1 MLPASSLDR
10 RPRAAGRAL
19 LLSVVACALAPAA
32 APASEFG
39 FEGSQIVARADPGEP
54 MASFRITVDEGAG
67 TVTAIDETQTGTA
80 PFRTQR
86 GAARAGAGC
95 RNEVVERSTIRR
107 QAAVCALA
115 GAQGLRIE
123 WAGATPD
130 PTATTAPGPSGS
142 YAMAVSVTGG
152 SLPIAYQGSPG
163 PESLTATTTGPA
175 VADMGDGDDGL
186 MINAASGQLGGGA
199 GNDIVIASGSRLQVD
214 AGAGDDGVEATVG
227 DGAGVLG
234 GAGDDRINVSTW
246 NSDKATQALAP
257 LRRQRVDCG
266 DGSDTLI
273 ADARDEPGPGCAAAP
288 AGLKEGMTLG
298 RFDREGRLRATL
310 GRATVRSSVRFRIV
324 GSEPPRLKP
333 NASPRH
339 EIAWGKPDVQS
350 VKRVSGAIRA
360 NVKLLASVRKAL
372 RTTKRRTVPNVSA
385 RVDVRRAGAAGDATS
400 VGLGGVVRRAGR

>member
-1 MLPASSLDR
+1 
-10 RPRAAGRAL
+10 
-19 LLSVVACALAPAA
+19 
-32 APASEFG
+32 
-39 FEGSQIVARADPGEP
+39 
-54 MASFRITVDEGAG
+54 MASFRITVDDAAG

-86 GAARAGAGC
+86 GAPRAGAGC

-130 PTATTAPGPSGS
+130 PTATTTPGPSGS
-142 YAMAVSVTGG
+142 FAMAVSVTGA

-163 PESLTATTTGPA
+163 PESLTATTTAPA

-186 MINAASGQLGGGA
+186 MVNAASGQLGGGA
-199 GNDIVIASGSRLQVD
+199 GNDIVIATGPQLQVD
-214 AGAGDDGVEATVG
+214 AGPGNDGVEATVG

-257 LRRQRVDCG
+257 LRRQRVSCG

-273 ADARDEPGPGCAAAP
+273 ADARDEAGPGCAAAP

-310 GRATVRSSVRFRIV
+310 GRATVPSSVRYRIV

-333 NASPRH
+333 NASSRH

-360 NVKLLASVRKAL
+360 NVKLLPSVRKAL

-385 RVDVRRAGAAGDATS
+385 HVDVRRAGAAGDVTS

>member
-19 LLSVVACALAPAA
+19 LLSVLACALAPAA

-107 QAAVCALA
+107 QAAVCPLA

-142 YAMAVSVTGG
+142 HAMAVSVTGG
-152 SLPIAYQGSPG
+152 SLPLAYQGSPG

-186 MINAASGQLGGGA
+186 MINAASGQVGGGA
-199 GNDIVIASGSRLQVD
+199 GNDILIASGSRTAGRRGRRQRWRGGDARRRSGRARRGGRRPDQRGHVELRQGD
-214 AGAGDDGVEATVG
+214 AGAG
-227 DGAGVLG
+227 
-234 GAGDDRINVSTW
+234 
-246 NSDKATQALAP
+246 
-257 LRRQRVDCG
+257 
-266 DGSDTLI
+266 
-273 ADARDEPGPGCAAAP
+273 AAAP
-288 AGLKEGMTLG
+288 PA
-298 RFDREGRLRATL
+298 RRLR
-310 GRATVRSSVRFRIV
+310 
-324 GSEPPRLKP
+324 
-333 NASPRH
+333 
-339 EIAWGKPDVQS
+339 
-350 VKRVSGAIRA
+350 
-360 NVKLLASVRKAL
+360 
-372 RTTKRRTVPNVSA
+372 
-385 RVDVRRAGAAGDATS
+385 
-400 VGLGGVVRRAGR
+400 

>member
-1 MLPASSLDR
+1 MPSASSLDR

-19 LLSVVACALAPAA
+19 LLSVLVCAVAPAA

-39 FEGSQIVARADPGEP
+39 YEGPQIVARADPGEP
-54 MASFRITVDEGAG
+54 MASFRITVDAAAG
-67 TVTAIDETQTGTA
+67 TVTAIDETEIGTA

-86 GAARAGAGC
+86 GAPRAGAGC
-95 RNEVVERSTIRR
+95 RNDVVERSTIRR
-107 QAAVCALA
+107 RAAVCPLA
-115 GAQGLRIE
+115 GAQDLRIE

-130 PTATTAPGPSGS
+130 PTATTAPGPNGS
-142 YAMAVSVTGG
+142 FAMAVSVTGG
-152 SLPIAYQGSPG
+152 SLPLIYQGSPG
-163 PESLTATTTGPA
+163 PESLTATTTASA

-186 MINAASGQLGGGA
+186 MVTAASGRLGGGA
-199 GNDIVIASGSRLQVD
+199 GNDILIASGSGLEVD
-214 AGAGDDGVEATVG
+214 AGPGDDGVEAVLG

-246 NSDKATQALAP
+246 HSDKATQALAP

-273 ADARDEPGPGCAAAP
+273 ADARDEAGPGCAPAP

-298 RFDREGRLRATL
+298 RFDRAGRLRATL
-310 GRATVRSSVRFRIV
+310 GRATVPSSVRYRIV

-333 NASPRH
+333 DASPRH
-339 EIAWGKPDVQS
+339 EIPWGKPGTQS

-360 NVKLLASVRKAL
+360 NVKLLASVRRAL
-372 RTTKRRTVPNVSA
+372 RRTDRRSVPNVSV
-385 RVDVRRAGAAGDATS
+385 RVDLRRAGAAGDVTTVA
-400 VGLGGVVRRAGR
+400 LGGVVRRAGR